1 MLLVRRWWH
10 CRQLLMMPEVM
21 EIDCIRRVNRLYVTS
36 MDGWMNKSKFIWILF
51 CSLIELQSNGSPI
64 KLTIY
69 VCSNRRANEK
79 LANKLREQSDTIRHL
94 QSDKKTLAEEVQS
107 SVNKIRQ
114 LEAVNAELKTEQL
127 KLKVCITVALLIE
140 NYSLYN
146 C

>member
-1 MLLVRRWWH
+1 M
-10 CRQLLMMPEVM
+10 
-21 EIDCIRRVNRLYVTS
+21 
-36 MDGWMNKSKFIWILF
+36 
-51 CSLIELQSNGSPI
+51 

-69 VCSNRRANEK
+69 VCFNRRANEK

-94 QSDKKTLAEEVQS
+94 QSDKKTLAEEIQS